1 MDSNYSLNDVGFFK
15 SISRRVLKQCLTEWR
30 SPAAAE
36 AHGIPVYGQSSKTVT
51 PTATEAEAAQRA
63 PGCSATATHDATAT
77 QPAVQPEIFS
87 SMLLW
92 LQLMN

>member
-1 MDSNYSLNDVGFFK
+1 MNDVFF
-15 SISRRVLKQCLTEWR
+15 SSFSRRVLKQCLTERR

-36 AHGIPVYGQSSKTVT
+36 AHGIPVYGKSSTTVA

-63 PGCSATATHDATAT
+63 PGCSATATPDDASAT

-92 LQLMN
+92 QQLID